1 MTMVLEPEHA
11 VFEFRHDA
19 IESVGRFTRIE
30 GRAVP
35 YNTWANVGAYLEQ
48 FKPGAFAKSIR
59 ETAAALPL
67 MLFHGQEDRW
77 PIGLAT
83 RWVSKDDGLYGTW
96 QLNDSPNAQR
106 AAAMAKSGELA
117 FLSIGFVGVRSTSD
131 QCADTNYQPLLGEDH
146 MDRITRIEARLVET
160 SIVPTPAYADAQV
173 LSVRNYRR
181 ARADQSRL
189 IAYQRL
195 WQTERATLLD

>member
-1 MTMVLEPEHA
+1 MIAATTERS

-19 IESVGRFTRIE
+19 VESVGRFTRLE

-35 YNTWANVGAYLEQ
+35 YNTWANVGPYLEQ

-67 MLFHGQEDRW
+67 MLFHGRDDLW

-83 RWVSKDDGLYGTW
+83 RWQSKDDGLYGSW

-106 AAAMAKSGELA
+106 AAAMAKSGELG
-117 FLSIGFVGVRSTSD
+117 FLSIGFVDVRSVPELAGD
-131 QCADTNYQPLLGEDH
+131 YNPDLGEDH

-173 LSVRNYRR
+173 TLVRDYRR
-181 ARADQSRL
+181 KVAQSRL
-189 IAYQRL
+189 HAYRQV
-195 WQTERATLLD
+195 WQAERANLPG

>member
-1 MTMVLEPEHA
+1 MIGERA

-19 IESVGRFTRIE
+19 VESVGRFTRIE

-35 YNTWANVGAYLEQ
+35 YNTWANVGPYLEQ

-67 MLFHGQEDRW
+67 MLFHGRDEMW
-77 PIGLAT
+77 PIGLARKWT
-83 RWVSKDDGLYGTW
+83 SRDDGLYGTW
-96 QLNDSPNAQR
+96 ELNDSPNAQR
-106 AAAMAKSGELA
+106 AAQMAKTGELG
-117 FLSIGFVGVRSTSD
+117 FLSIGFVDVRSTPELAGD
-131 QCADTNYQPLLGEDH
+131 YNPMLGEDH

-173 LSVRNYRR
+173 TLVRDYRR
-181 ARADQSRL
+181 KVARSRL
-189 IAYQRL
+189 DAYQRL
-195 WQTERATLLD
+195 WQAERATLLG

>member
-1 MTMVLEPEHA
+1 MIGERA

-19 IESVGRFTRIE
+19 VESVGRFTRIE

-35 YNTWANVGAYLEQ
+35 YNTWANVGPYLEQ

-67 MLFHGQEDRW
+67 MLFHGRDEMW

-83 RWVSKDDGLYGTW
+83 KWTSRDDGLYGTW
-96 QLNDSPNAQR
+96 QLNDSANAQR
-106 AAAMAKSGELA
+106 AAAMAKSGELG
-117 FLSIGFVGVRSTSD
+117 FLSIGFVDVRS
-131 QCADTNYQPLLGEDH
+131 QPELAGDYNPALGEDH

-173 LSVRNYRR
+173 TLVRDYRR
-181 ARADQSRL
+181 PRREQPRL
-189 IAYQRL
+189 VAYQRM
-195 WQTERATLLD
+195 WAAERATLLS